1 MAISKEGRMV
11 SIGLL
16 EVLGIGLEKKRLE
29 VSNKGIVNM
38 CRRRRGD
45 G

>member
-16 EVLGIGLEKKRLE
+16 EVLGIGLKKRLE